1 MQKIYLSN
9 LRYACKAHVFHAFL
23 ILVLAAFS
31 TQAVA
36 SATGFFQTTTVSGT
50 IKDDTGI
57 ALPGVSIV
65 EKGTN
70 KGTVSDADGKYSI
83 SVLSGQSV
91 LVFSFVGTVTQEVT
105 VGGRSEIDVT
115 LMVDAST
122 LSEIVVVGYGT
133 QERKDV
139 TGVVA
144 TVKSEDFNKG
154 ILNSPEQLIQGKVAG
169 VNVTSASG
177 EPGATQSIVIRGPGG
192 VRTGSTPLFVVDGMP
207 LDNSTTGG
215 STNPLNFIN
224 PQDIQSM
231 TILKDASAT
240 AVYGSRGANGVV
252 MITTKRGKSGKS
264 SITYSGNIGFSKM
277 ARPLKVFSADE
288 YRKQVVAAGGVL
300 EDSLGNTNWQKE
312 ISRTALTQN
321 HNLTMSGGAEKLS
334 YYASLGMQDQDGII
348 KTSNM
353 KRYTGRINVTQK
365 AWGDRLSVDL
375 NLNATSTIN
384 KRPPTESVIGS
395 AITMNPTYK
404 AYDSNGKP
412 YQYAN
417 ATNPLR
423 MLALN
428 EDITTINRV
437 IGNISPSLR
446 ILKGLVY
453 KLNFGI
459 DNSNSDNDIVALPSA
474 AGPLQLGRL
483 DSYYKSNNNDLIE
496 NYLTYNFT
504 KSNHDVTVMAGHSYQ
519 RFFIQGKNFSINK
532 FPDVGVDP
540 RNNPGYGQDLTLVN
554 NQPDGFAQKN
564 ELQSFFGRLNY
575 AFKDKY
581 LFTATV
587 REDGSSKFGANN
599 KYGTFPSFSAGWR
612 ISEEGFMKSLPISNL
627 KLHAG
632 WGQTGNQEIPN
643 KITQASYTT
652 TISSGTTYPLS
663 STGSYPAGVVYSR
676 LANPNIQWEVSTQT
690 DIGLE
695 FELFNGAL
703 SGSVDYFRKV
713 SSDILLQLT
722 PPDPIQPAPTY
733 WTNVKGMKVTNGGVE
748 AALNYQY
755 RTSNDFTFN
764 VGGNITFIHNEV
776 TGSPYTVIP
785 SGYATGS
792 GLTSATINGYVN
804 GQPIGTFYLRKF
816 LGIDENG
823 MSKYFD
829 KDGDGTTTDADRV
842 SSGSALPKVMYNFNG
857 GASFKGFDLSINFNG
872 VSGNKIYDNTAN
884 SNFYR
889 AKIAK
894 GVNTT
899 SEAIKYTNESTSNA
913 AQVSTRYL
921 KDGSFLRLNNATL
934 GYNFSP
940 AKLGLDRWLTALRL
954 SVTGQNLF
962 VITKYN
968 GYDPEVNA
976 NRSVDSA
983 VSYGIDYLSY
993 PKAKTVMFG
1002 LNVTF

>member
-1 MQKIYLSN
+1 
-9 LRYACKAHVFHAFL
+9 
-23 ILVLAAFS
+23 
-31 TQAVA
+31 
-36 SATGFFQTTTVSGT
+36 
-50 IKDDTGI
+50 
-57 ALPGVSIV
+57 
-65 EKGTN
+65 
-70 KGTVSDADGKYSI
+70 
-83 SVLSGQSV
+83 
-91 LVFSFVGTVTQEVT
+91 VGTVTQEVS
-105 VGGRSEIDVT
+105 VGGQSEINVT
-115 LMVDAST
+115 LKADAST

-139 TGVVA
+139 TGAVA

-154 ILNSPEQLIQGKVAG
+154 ILNSPEQLIQGKVSG
-169 VNVTSASG
+169 VNVTSSSG

-192 VRTGSTPLFVVDGMP
+192 VRTGSTPLFVVDGMA
-207 LDNSTTGG
+207 LDNSPTGG
-215 STNPLNFIN
+215 TTNPNNPGTGVSPNPLNFIN
-224 PQDIQSM
+224 PQDIQSI
-231 TILKDASAT
+231 TVLKDASAT
-240 AVYGSRGANGVV
+240 AIYGSRGANGVV

-288 YRKQVVAAGGVL
+288 YRKQVVATGGTL

-312 ISRTALTQN
+312 ISRTAMTQN

-334 YYASLGMQDQDGII
+334 YYASLGMQDQDGVI

-353 KRYTGRINVTQK
+353 KRYIGRINVTQK
-365 AWGDRLSVDL
+365 VWGDRLSVDV

-384 KRPPTESVIGS
+384 KRPPTESVIGA

-412 YQYAN
+412 HQFAN

-423 MLALN
+423 ILALN

-437 IGNISPSLR
+437 IGNVSPSLK
-446 ILKGLVY
+446 LFKGLVY

-459 DNSNSDNDIVALPSA
+459 DNSNSDNDIVSLPSA

-483 DSYYKSNNNDLIE
+483 DSYYKSNNNNLIE
-496 NYLTYNFT
+496 NYLTYTFT
-504 KSNHDVTVMAGHSYQ
+504 ASNHDVTVMAGHSYQ
-519 RFFIQGKNFSINK
+519 RFFIKGKNFSINK

-540 RNNPGYGQDLTLVN
+540 IDNPGYGQDLTFVN
-554 NQPDGFAQKN
+554 NQPGGFAQKN
-564 ELQSFFGRLNY
+564 ELQSFFGRVNY

-587 REDGSSKFGANN
+587 REDGSTKFGANN

-612 ISEEGFMKSLPISNL
+612 ISEEDFMKSLPINNL
-627 KLHAG
+627 KLRAG

-643 KITQASYTT
+643 KKTQASFTT
-652 TISSGTTYPLS
+652 MISAGTTYPLGS
-663 STGSYPAGVVYSR
+663 GSYPAGLYYSR
-676 LANPNIQWEVSTQT
+676 LANPDLQWEVSTQT
-690 DIGLE
+690 DVGLE
-695 FELFNGAL
+695 FEFLNGAL

-713 SSDILLQLT
+713 SSDILLELV
-722 PPDPIQPAPTY
+722 PADPVQPAPTY
-733 WTNVKGMKVTNGGVE
+733 WTNVKGMKITNSGLE

-755 RTSNDFTFN
+755 RASNGFAFN
-764 VGGNITFIHNEV
+764 IGGNVTFIHNEV

-785 SGYATGS
+785 SGTATGS

-823 MSKYFD
+823 MSKYYD
-829 KDGDGTTTDADRV
+829 KDGDGATTDADRV
-842 SSGSALPKVMYNFNG
+842 SAGSALPKIMYNFNA

-884 SNFYR
+884 ANFYR

-899 SEAIKYTNESTSNA
+899 SEATQYPNESTSNA

-921 KDGSFLRLNNATL
+921 KNGSFLRLNNATL

-940 AKLGLDRWLTALRL
+940 AKLGLDKWLTALRL

-968 GYDPEVNA
+968 GYDPEVNIDRTIA
-976 NRSVDSA
+976 GSSA
-983 VSYGIDYLSY
+983 ISYGIDYLSY
-993 PKAKTVMFG
+993 PKARTVMFG